1 MPALPVW
8 IKKVFTSCIVIGLD
22 TEKLLESFGFLFGE
36 LRFWGVSVRMHAY
49 TPKSEDSL
57 GNSQ

>member
-8 IKKVFTSCIVIGLD
+8 IKKVFTSCIVIGFD
-22 TEKLLESFGFLFGE
+22 TEKLLESFGFLLGE
-36 LRFWGVSVRMHAY
+36 LRFWGVSVHTHAY